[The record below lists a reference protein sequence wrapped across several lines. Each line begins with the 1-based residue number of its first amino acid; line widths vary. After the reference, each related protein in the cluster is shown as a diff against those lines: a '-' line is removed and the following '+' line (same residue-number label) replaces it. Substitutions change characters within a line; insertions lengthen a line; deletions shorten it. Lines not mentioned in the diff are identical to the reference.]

1 MRALLDLL
9 FPPRCP
15 GCREILEG
23 RGPFCR
29 RCLESFADLCA
40 RRCARCC
47 EPEIDGLC
55 ANCQDAPPSF
65 ESASVPFLYGGAL
78 AEAVHRFK
86 YEDCPHYAP
95 ALAAVAREAAR
106 APLAW
111 CTLVAPVSLHP
122 ARVRS
127 RGYDQALLLARAL
140 ARFAGKSVAA
150 RAIERVRDTAPQV
163 GRDRAGR
170 EANVRGAFRGVP
182 GKVRGERVLLVD
194 DVLTTGAT
202 ADAAARAL
210 KEAGAA
216 AVRLF
221 ALARA
226 GRPQAVGSR
235 R

>member
-23 RGPFCR
+23 GGQFCR
-29 RCLESFADLCA
+29 RCLETFADLSA
-40 RRCARCC
+40 RHCARCC

-55 ANCQDAPPSF
+55 ADCQGAPPSF
-65 ESASVPFLYGGAL
+65 EAARVPFLYGGAL

-95 ALAAVAREAAR
+95 ALAAVAQEAAR

-127 RGYDQALLLARAL
+127 RGYDQALLLAEAL
-140 ARFAGKSVAA
+140 ARSAGGTVEA
-150 RAIERVRDTAPQV
+150 RALERVRDTAPQV

-170 EANVRGAFRGVP
+170 EANVRGAFRGQP
-182 GKVRGERVLLVD
+182 GKVRGEKVLLVD

-202 ADAAARAL
+202 ADAAACAL

-216 AVRLF
+216 GVQLF
-221 ALARA
+221 ALARTGKD
-226 GRPQAVGSR
+226 GRL
-235 R
+235 